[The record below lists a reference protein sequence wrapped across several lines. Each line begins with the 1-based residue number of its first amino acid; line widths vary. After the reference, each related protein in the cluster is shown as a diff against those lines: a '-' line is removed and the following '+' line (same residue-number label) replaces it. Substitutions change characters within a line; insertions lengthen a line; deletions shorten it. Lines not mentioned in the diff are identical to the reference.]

1 LRRSLVF
8 SDIEVIILSL
18 KVLLSSIISEDDIRF
33 TQTENYYI
41 PNNIN
46 WRKPLEVIMPR
57 NIRVE
62 KINQT
67 PIEKQEIEIVERKGV
82 GHPDSMADGFA
93 EAVSRALCNEYI
105 KKCGTVLHH
114 NTDQVEVVAGRSHP
128 EYKGGELISPIYVLL
143 VGRATKEFRD
153 MKIATDTTA
162 VRATRQYIKNTI
174 PDIDVENDI
183 IIDCKLGVGSTDLQ
197 SVFKRGKAPMA
208 NDTSFGVGHAPFS
221 DVENIVYNT
230 ERQMVLNFKK
240 EISAIGTDI
249 KVMGMRKNDKITLT
263 VACAMIGKYIDDQSH
278 YFSIKEELCN
288 KICDLAMGYTQREVD
303 VFLNTGDDEE
313 SGSVYLT
320 VTGTSAEMGD
330 DGSVGR
336 GNRCNGLIT
345 PNRPMSMEATSGK
358 NPINHVGKLYN
369 LLSNQIANDIA
380 DKVPGIE
387 DVYIRILSQIGHPI
401 DQPLI
406 ASAQI
411 IPQDGADMNTI
422 KSDSEAII
430 DQWLADITKITEK
443 LARGELTT
451 F

>member
-1 LRRSLVF
+1 MS
-8 SDIEVIILSL
+8 
-18 KVLLSSIISEDDIRF
+18 
-33 TQTENYYI
+33 
-41 PNNIN
+41 
-46 WRKPLEVIMPR
+46 R

-62 KINQT
+62 KITQT

-82 GHPDSMADGFA
+82 GHPDSIADGFA

-105 KKCGTVLHH
+105 KKCGTILHH

-143 VGRATKEFRD
+143 VGRATKEFNEI
-153 MKIATDTTA
+153 KIASDTTA
-162 VRATRQYIKNTI
+162 VRAAKNYLKATL
-174 PDIDVENDI
+174 PDIDSENDI
-183 IIDCKLGVGSTDLQ
+183 IIDCKLGTGSTDLQ

-221 DVENIVYNT
+221 EVEQIVYNT

-240 EISAIGTDI
+240 DLPAIGTDI
-249 KVMGMRKNDKITLT
+249 KVMGMRKNEKITLT
-263 VACAMIGKYIDDQSH
+263 VACAMIGKYVDDQSH
-278 YFSIKEELCN
+278 YFNIKEDLRN
-288 KICDLAMGYTQREVD
+288 RICDLALEYTDREVE
-303 VFLNTGDDEE
+303 VFINTGDDEGT
-313 SGSVYLT
+313 GSVYLT

-369 LLSNQIANDIA
+369 LLSNQIAKDIA
-380 DKVPGIE
+380 ANVPGIE
-387 DVYIRILSQIGHPI
+387 DVYIRILSQIGYPI
-401 DQPLI
+401 DEPLI
-406 ASAQI
+406 ASAQV
-411 IPQDGADMNTI
+411 IPKDGSDMKVI
-422 KSDSEAII
+422 KSESEAII
-430 DQWLADITKITEK
+430 DKWLADITKITMMTTK
-443 LARGELTT
+443 GELGT

>member
-1 LRRSLVF
+1 
-8 SDIEVIILSL
+8 
-18 KVLLSSIISEDDIRF
+18 
-33 TQTENYYI
+33 
-41 PNNIN
+41 
-46 WRKPLEVIMPR
+46 MAR

-62 KINQT
+62 KITQT

-128 EYKGGELISPIYVLL
+128 QYKGGEMISPIYVLL
-143 VGRATKEFRD
+143 VGRATKEFKD
-153 MKIATDTTA
+153 IKIATDTTA
-162 VRATRQYIKNTI
+162 VRAAKQYLKTTI
-174 PDIDVENDI
+174 PDIDCEHDI
-183 IIDCKLGVGSTDLQ
+183 IIDCKLGTGSTDLQ
-197 SVFKRGKAPMA
+197 AVFKRGKAPMA

-221 DVENIVYNT
+221 EVEQIVYNT
-230 ERQMVLNFKK
+230 ERKMVLNFKK
-240 EISAIGTDI
+240 VLPAIGTDI

-263 VACAMIGKYIDDQSH
+263 VACAMIDKHVDDQDH
-278 YFSIKEELCN
+278 YFQIKEELRG
-288 KICDLAMGYTQREVD
+288 KIFDLAGEYTDREVE
-303 VFLNTGDDEE
+303 VFVNTGDDAET
-313 SGSVYLT
+313 GSVYLT

-369 LLSNQIANDIA
+369 LLSNQIAKDIA
-380 DKVPGIE
+380 ANVSGIE

-406 ASAQI
+406 ASAQV
-411 IPQDGADMNTI
+411 IPQDGANMKVI
-422 KSDSEAII
+422 ISESEAII
-430 DQWLADITKITEK
+430 DKWLADITKITEMIT
-443 LARGELTT
+443 RGELDT

>member
-1 LRRSLVF
+1 
-8 SDIEVIILSL
+8 
-18 KVLLSSIISEDDIRF
+18 
-33 TQTENYYI
+33 
-41 PNNIN
+41 
-46 WRKPLEVIMPR
+46 MAR

-62 KINQT
+62 KITQT

-128 EYKGGELISPIYVLL
+128 QYKGGELISPIYVLL
-143 VGRATKEFRD
+143 VGRATKEFKD
-153 MKIATDTTA
+153 IKIPTDTTA
-162 VRATRQYIKNTI
+162 VRAAKQYLKTTL
-174 PDIDVENDI
+174 PDIDSEHDI

-221 DVENIVYNT
+221 EVENIVYNT

-240 EISAIGTDI
+240 DLPAIGTDI
-249 KVMGMRKNDKITLT
+249 KVMGMRKNEHITLT
-263 VACAMIGKYIDDQSH
+263 VACAMIGKHVDDLSH
-278 YFSIKEELCN
+278 YISVKEELRN
-288 KICDLAMGYTQREVD
+288 KICDLAAEYTDREVE
-303 VFLNTGDDEE
+303 VFVNTGDDEK

-369 LLSNQIANDIA
+369 LLSNQIAKDIA
-380 DKVPGIE
+380 ENVSGIE
-387 DVYIRILSQIGHPI
+387 DVYIRILSQIGKPI

-406 ASAQI
+406 ASAQV
-411 IPQDGADMNTI
+411 IPEDGANMNII
-422 KSDSEAII
+422 KSESEAII
-430 DQWLADITKITEK
+430 DRWLADITKITDMTT
-443 LARGELTT
+443 RGELDT

>member
-1 LRRSLVF
+1 
-8 SDIEVIILSL
+8 
-18 KVLLSSIISEDDIRF
+18 
-33 TQTENYYI
+33 
-41 PNNIN
+41 
-46 WRKPLEVIMPR
+46 MAR

-62 KINQT
+62 KITQT

-93 EAVSRALCNEYI
+93 EAVSRGLCNEYI

-128 EYKGGELISPIYVLL
+128 EYRGGELISPIYVLL
-143 VGRATKEFRD
+143 VGRATKEFKD
-153 MKIATDTTA
+153 IKIPTDTTA
-162 VRATRQYIKNTI
+162 VRAAKQYLKNTL
-174 PDIDVENDI
+174 PDIDPEHDV
-183 IIDCKLGVGSTDLQ
+183 IIDCKLGTGSTDLQ
-197 SVFKRGKAPMA
+197 AVFKRGKAPMS

-221 DVENIVYNT
+221 EVEQIVYNT

-240 EISAIGTDI
+240 DLPAIGTDI
-249 KVMGMRKNDKITLT
+249 KVMGMRKNESITLT
-263 VACAMIGKYIDDQSH
+263 VACAMIGKHIDDQDH
-278 YFSIKEELCN
+278 YFSIKDELCN
-288 KICDLAMGYTQREVD
+288 KILDLSGTYTDREVE
-303 VFLNTGDDEE
+303 VFVNTGDDEK

-369 LLSNQIANDIA
+369 LLSNQIAKDIA
-380 DKVPGIE
+380 ANVNGIE
-387 DVYIRILSQIGHPI
+387 DVYIRILSQIGKPI

-406 ASAQI
+406 ASAQV
-411 IPQDGADMNTI
+411 IPEDGANMKVI
-422 KSDSEAII
+422 KSESEAII
-430 DQWLADITKITEK
+430 DKWLGDITKITEMIV
-443 LARGELTT
+443 RGELDT